1 MLLPPAFSGATIPM
15 QTRREFISTAG
26 AVIGTAGCG
35 LGPADGD
42 RPLNVLFL
50 FPDQMRAQA
59 MGCMGNPDV
68 QTPNLDLL
76 ASEGVLFRNH
86 FANSPVCCP
95 ARAIILTGKYAHANG
110 MVANDLRLRESE
122 TSFSEIFAEAGYRTG
137 FVGKW
142 HLDGGPRQPGWIPPG
157 ARRQGFEFWA
167 ANEVS
172 HAHFD
177 THYFRDEPD
186 PIPIKSFEAE
196 AWTDIGIEFLR
207 QARDD
212 PRPFLLTVQMG
223 PPHDPYLAPDEYM
236 EMYDPETVTLRPN
249 FAGDDSDRDLEPN
262 PYVKTPG
269 RKEIAAYY
277 AMVTAVDDQVGRIL
291 GELEDLGLRDSTIVI
306 VSSDHGDM
314 LGSHGARLKRK
325 PWEESIRVPGIVRH
339 PRGPSGRETEA
350 LFSHVDI
357 APTLLSLC
365 GLGVPAGMQG
375 TDLSA
380 VVLGESDPG
389 PDSAYFQIFGP
400 FRAGGVESGWRGIRT
415 SRYMYARTQDAP
427 WVLYDLEADPYELK
441 NLADDPASA
450 GIRAELESELA
461 GWMERTGDSWSY
473 DWSHPIE
480 DGGRLYKHET
490 FYSVDD
496 FMEWAEQN
504 PALAD
509 L

>member
-1 MLLPPAFSGATIPM
+1 M
-15 QTRREFISTAG
+15 
-26 AVIGTAGCG
+26 
-35 LGPADGD
+35 
-42 RPLNVLFL
+42 NVLFL

-68 QTPNLDLL
+68 KTPNLDRL
-76 ASEGVLFRNH
+76 AAEGVLFRNH

-95 ARAIILTGKYAHANG
+95 ARAIILTGKYAHTNG
-110 MVANDLRLRESE
+110 MIANDLRLRESE
-122 TSFSEIFAEAGYRTG
+122 TSVAELFAEAGYRTG

-177 THYFRDEPD
+177 THYFRDDPE
-186 PIPIKSFEAE
+186 PIPIKSFETS

-207 QARDD
+207 ETERDA
-212 PRPFLLTVQMG
+212 RPFFLTVQMG
-223 PPHDPYLAPDEYM
+223 PPHDPYIAPDEYM
-236 EMYDPETVTLRPN
+236 ALYDPDALTLRPN
-249 FAGDDSDRDLEPN
+249 FDGDTSDRELEPS

-291 GELEDLGLRDSTIVI
+291 GELDELGLRDNTIVI

-314 LGSHGARLKRK
+314 LGSHGTRLKRK

-339 PRGPSGRETEA
+339 PGAPAGRETDA

-365 GLGVPAGMQG
+365 GLPVPPEMQG
-375 TDLSA
+375 ASLA
-380 VVLGESDPG
+380 PVVLGQAESG
-389 PDSAYFQIFGP
+389 PSAAYFQIFGP
-400 FRAGGVESGWRGIRT
+400 FIAGGVERGWRGLRT
-415 SRYMYARTQDAP
+415 DRFMYARTQDAP
-427 WVLYDLEADPYELK
+427 WLLYDLEADPYELK
-441 NLADDPASA
+441 NLVADPEA
-450 GIRAELESELA
+450 GPTLGELDAELTR
-461 GWMERTGDSWSY
+461 WMERTGDSWDF
-473 DWSHPIE
+473 DWTAPIE
-480 DGGRLYKHET
+480 DAGRLYKHEA
-490 FYSVDD
+490 FYTVED
-496 FMEWAEQN
+496 FFQWAAEN
-504 PALAD
+504 PELAQ
-509 L
+509 LP

>member
-1 MLLPPAFSGATIPM
+1 MIPKRML
-15 QTRREFISTAG
+15 TRREFISSSSA
-26 AVIGTAGCG
+26 AVGTLACG
-35 LGPADGD
+35 SGPSGQDP
-42 RPLNVLFL
+42 PLNVLFL
-50 FPDQMRAQA
+50 FPDQMRAHA

-68 QTPNLDLL
+68 KTPNLDRL

-122 TSFSEIFAEAGYRTG
+122 TAVSEIFAEAGYRTG

-177 THYFRDEPD
+177 THYFRDEPE
-186 PIPIKSFEAE
+186 PIPIKTFEAE
-196 AWTDIGIEFLR
+196 VWTDLGIEFLR
-207 QARDD
+207 KTRDD
-212 PRPFLLTVQMG
+212 PRPFFLTVQMG

-236 EMYDPETVTLRPN
+236 EVYDPGAITLRPN
-249 FAGDDSDRDLEPN
+249 FAGDETDTDLEPN
-262 PYVKTPG
+262 PYVRTPG
-269 RKEIAAYY
+269 RHEIAAYY
-277 AMVTAVDDQVGRIL
+277 AMVTAVDDQIGRIL
-291 GELEDLGLRDSTIVI
+291 AELDELGLRDRTIVI

-339 PRGPSGRETEA
+339 PRAPSGRETEA

-365 GLGVPAGMQG
+365 GLGVPAEMQG
-375 TDLSA
+375 ADLSA
-380 VVLGESDPG
+380 AILGGFDSG

-400 FRAGGVESGWRGIRT
+400 FLAGGVESVWRGVRT
-415 SRYMYARTQDAP
+415 SRYMYARTQAEP
-427 WVLYDLEADPYELK
+427 WVLYDLKEDPYELR
-441 NLADDPASA
+441 NLADDPGSA
-450 GIRAELESELA
+450 AIRGELESEL
-461 GWMERTGDSWSY
+461 GRWMERTGDSWSY

-480 DGGRLYKHET
+480 DRGRLFRHET
-490 FYSVDD
+490 FYTVDD

-504 PALAD
+504 PDLAE

>member
-1 MLLPPAFSGATIPM
+1 ML
-15 QTRREFISTAG
+15 TRRQFIAG
-26 AVIGTAGCG
+26 ASATVGTLACDSRSSQD
-35 LGPADGD
+35 P
-42 RPLNVLFL
+42 PLNVLFL
-50 FPDQMRAQA
+50 FPDQMRAHA

-68 QTPNLDLL
+68 KTPNLDRL

-95 ARAIILTGKYAHANG
+95 ARAIILTGKYAHKNG

-122 TSFSEIFAEAGYRTG
+122 TAMSEIFAEAGYRTG

-177 THYFRDEPD
+177 THYFRDEPE
-186 PIPIKSFEAE
+186 PIPIETFESE
-196 AWTDIGIEFLR
+196 VWTDLGIEFLR
-207 QARDD
+207 QTRDD
-212 PRPFLLTVQMG
+212 PRPFFLTVQMG

-236 EMYDPETVTLRPN
+236 AMYDPEDITLRPN
-249 FAGDDSDRDLEPN
+249 FAGDTSDTDLEPS
-262 PYVKTPG
+262 PYVRTPG
-269 RKEIAAYY
+269 RHEIAAYY

-291 GELEDLGLRDSTIVI
+291 DELDELGLRDKTIVI

-339 PRGPSGRETEA
+339 PRALSGREPEA
-350 LFSHVDI
+350 LFSHVDM

-365 GLGVPAGMQG
+365 GLGVPAEMQG

-380 VVLGESDPG
+380 VVLGKSESG
-389 PDSAYFQIFGP
+389 PDAAYFQIFGP
-400 FRAGGVESGWRGIRT
+400 FLAGGVESGWRGIRT
-415 SRYMYARTQDAP
+415 SRYMYARTKAEP
-427 WVLYDLEADPYELK
+427 WVLYDLNEDPYELR

-450 GIRAELESELA
+450 AIRDELESEL
-461 GWMERTGDSWSY
+461 GRWMERTGDSWSY

-480 DGGRLYKHET
+480 DRGRLFRHET
-490 FYSVDD
+490 FYTVDD

-504 PALAD
+504 PDLAE

>member
-1 MLLPPAFSGATIPM
+1 MIASQMA
-15 QTRREFISTAG
+15 TRREFIGGIGALLG
-26 AVIGTAGCG
+26 AVGCSSRQ
-35 LGPADGD
+35 D
-42 RPLNVLFL
+42 REQPMNVLFL

-68 QTPNLDLL
+68 KTPNLDRL
-76 ASEGVLFRNH
+76 AAEGVLFRNH

-95 ARAIILTGKYAHANG
+95 ARAIILTGKYAHTNG
-110 MVANDLRLRESE
+110 MIANDLRLRESE
-122 TSFSEIFAEAGYRTG
+122 TSVAELFAEAGYRTG

-177 THYFRDEPD
+177 THYFRDDPE
-186 PIPIKSFEAE
+186 PIPIKTFETS

-207 QARDD
+207 QTKQDA
-212 PRPFLLTVQMG
+212 RPFFLTVQMG
-223 PPHDPYLAPDEYM
+223 PPHDPYIAPDEYM
-236 EMYDPETVTLRPN
+236 AMYDPEGIALRPN
-249 FAGDDSDRDLEPN
+249 FDGDTSDRELEPS

-291 GELEDLGLRDSTIVI
+291 GELDELGLRDNTIVI

-314 LGSHGARLKRK
+314 LGSHGTRLKRK

-339 PRGPSGRETEA
+339 PGAPAGRETDA

-365 GLGVPAGMQG
+365 GLPVPPEMQG
-375 TDLSA
+375 ASLA
-380 VVLGESDPG
+380 PVVLGQAESG
-389 PDSAYFQIFGP
+389 PSAAYFQIFGP
-400 FRAGGVESGWRGIRT
+400 FIAGGVERGWRGLRT
-415 SRYMYARTQDAP
+415 DRFMYARTKDAP
-427 WVLYDLEADPYELK
+427 WLLYDLEADPYELK
-441 NLADDPASA
+441 NLVADPEA
-450 GIRAELESELA
+450 GPTLGELDAELTR
-461 GWMERTGDSWSY
+461 WMERTGDSWDF
-473 DWSHPIE
+473 DWTAPIE
-480 DGGRLYKHET
+480 DAGRLYKHEA
-490 FYSVDD
+490 FYTVED
-496 FMEWAEQN
+496 FFQWAAEN
-504 PALAD
+504 PELAQ
-509 L
+509 LP